1 MNFNAGDKAEIIIG
15 KNSVFANNK
24 AGKNGGAI
32 ANWAGIVTIQN
43 NALFYANASI
53 LNGGAIYND
62 NYGGN
67 ASIILN
73 DEIIFENNSANA
85 LGGAIYNNGTMTIG
99 TVVFSGNKADGKL
112 NDIHNTGTLNFIG
125 NVTLDGG
132 ISGNGTVIF
141 ANNTTLTVKT
151 DTTIISNNIINQG
164 AKLSLVFENGYE
176 GGNYTLVSEEGSLD
190 KEFKITENSLYD
202 IIPITNG
209 TYQISKKELTEVI
222 DITDANHNQMNTI
235 NAIISGSSDS
245 ENFNNIANHI
255 SALLQS
261 SQQSVFN
268 P

>member
-32 ANWAGIVTIQN
+32 ANWAEIVTIQN

-112 NDIHNTGTLNFIG
+112 NDI
-125 NVTLDGG
+125 
-132 ISGNGTVIF
+132 
-141 ANNTTLTVKT
+141 
-151 DTTIISNNIINQG
+151 IIR
-164 AKLSLVFENGYE
+164 V
-176 GGNYTLVSEEGSLD
+176 
-190 KEFKITENSLYD
+190 
-202 IIPITNG
+202 
-209 TYQISKKELTEVI
+209 
-222 DITDANHNQMNTI
+222 H
-235 NAIISGSSDS
+235 
-245 ENFNNIANHI
+245 
-255 SALLQS
+255 
-261 SQQSVFN
+261 
-268 P
+268 